1 MANKTLNIYAPHL
14 QKETTIMLM
23 FEPPISDRL
32 FKDQFP
38 VVWKIATFR
47 AGGHAKATIQYH
59 ERLAFGYAQIDQDNL
74 VEPDAWV
81 EVKND
86 DHGRISRGAGAKR
99 FGDASERNDPKLLTC
114 KNSSSDPAN
123 MSIGFVKGDGVYQ
136 QFQPVFVWTG
146 VGAGSD
152 VTTEFI
158 PKLTAYVT
166 RDYKGA
172 PIKFILNMS
181 HLKVPS
187 VVTEMVHSKVETD
200 AIWTCNLHELD
211 DVTSWNLIEDNTSG
225 DISIRQESHMF

>member
-32 FKDQFP
+32 FEDQFP

-59 ERLAFGYAQIDQDNL
+59 ARLAFGYAQIDQDNL
-74 VEPDAWV
+74 VESDAWV
-81 EVKND
+81 EVEND

-99 FGDASERNDPKLLTC
+99 FGDASEGNSPKLLTC

-123 MSIGFVKGDGVYQ
+123 MSIGFLKGDGVYQ
-136 QFQPVFVWTG
+136 RFQPVFVWTG

-172 PIKFILNMS
+172 PIQFILNMF
-181 HLKVPS
+181 HLKVPF
-187 VVTEMVHSKVETD
+187 VVTEMVRGKVEAA

-211 DVTSWNLIEDNTSG
+211 DVTVWNLIEGDTSS
-225 DISIRQESHMF
+225 DLSILQESHMV